1 MKRNWL
7 IILTSICI
15 LLAVAAGC
23 IEGSFTKTET
33 ALVKL
38 DQQENIQWIS
48 VIENPDY
55 ATAMALAR
63 PQFCQFIQT
72 SDNGFF
78 VAGYYSNRSGYT
90 TLRVFR
96 TDSNGTPIW
105 DEKLAGVESMGGPM
119 ISPIQWEDGGYSVI
133 LSGGRV
139 NNFDAA
145 GRSLGAANIQD
156 PICRTNGTVCYD
168 LTPVSLTQNPDG
180 SLTWILTNG
189 NFSTSETSLISAML
203 TRNGTLLTKEIL
215 PLKISTGVTDFIR
228 TNDKGWLSGK
238 GYRDDASGGGNEILI
253 EKTNASSDVSWD
265 TVLGACNKTAFCNND
280 LIGMHES
287 GDGYDIIYQSYPQ
300 QSNESV
306 PADTIS
312 VRLDSQGHIVR
323 QDKIS
328 DLSGRHVWIFANGGS
343 RADFSEQSQ
352 KIPQKVLDSSCEC
365 KRHK

>member
-1 MKRNWL
+1 
-7 IILTSICI
+7 
-15 LLAVAAGC
+15 
-23 IEGSFTKTET
+23 
-33 ALVKL
+33 
-38 DQQENIQWIS
+38 
-48 VIENPDY
+48 
-55 ATAMALAR
+55 MALAR

-180 SLTWILTNG
+180 SLNLDPDEWKFFHIRDHPDIRNAYPERDAPYKRDPPPE
-189 NFSTSETSLISAML
+189 NFD
-203 TRNGTLLTKEIL
+203 R
-215 PLKISTGVTDFIR
+215 
-228 TNDKGWLSGK
+228 
-238 GYRDDASGGGNEILI
+238 
-253 EKTNASSDVSWD
+253 
-265 TVLGACNKTAFCNND
+265 
-280 LIGMHES
+280 
-287 GDGYDIIYQSYPQ
+287 GD
-300 QSNESV
+300 
-306 PADTIS
+306 
-312 VRLDSQGHIVR
+312 RLHPY
-323 QDKIS
+323 K
-328 DLSGRHVWIFANGGS
+328 
-343 RADFSEQSQ
+343 
-352 KIPQKVLDSSCEC
+352 
-365 KRHK
+365 